1 MTENTDGWPPDTEVS
16 ARPQSIK
23 AEPNRM
29 SSNFD
34 TKFQGNLVAAQ
45 WVRWSGVD
53 LGSTVSVGRR
63 FERPVG
69 TTVKTRSAVL
79 V

>member
-16 ARPQSIK
+16 ARPHLIK
-23 AEPNRM
+23 AEPSQV
-29 SSNFD
+29 SSILD

-53 LGSTVSVGRR
+53 LGSTLSVG
-63 FERPVG
+63 G
-69 TTVKTRSAVL
+69 
-79 V
+79 

>member
-29 SSNFD
+29 SSVLD
-34 TKFQGNLVAAQ
+34 TQFRAFLSAGAGRAGRVLTVAQ
-45 WVRWSGVD
+45 RLSLDVD
-53 LGSTVSVGRR
+53 LSGLL
-63 FERPVG
+63 
-69 TTVKTRSAVL
+69 AQQ
-79 V
+79 